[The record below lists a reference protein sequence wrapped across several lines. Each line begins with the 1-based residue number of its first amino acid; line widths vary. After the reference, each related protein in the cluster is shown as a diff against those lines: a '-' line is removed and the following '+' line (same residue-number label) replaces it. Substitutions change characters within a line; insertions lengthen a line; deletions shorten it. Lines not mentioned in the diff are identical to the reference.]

1 EVGIKNPGFSKLDD
15 QSYLVT
21 TSMNDGGQLIQQNN
35 TIRFPKK
42 ATNIKEDTDEFGAAT
57 FTYELK
63 PLAGRSPLLLI
74 LGLALL
80 VAGIAYALFVKL
92 KPTPAAT

>member
-1 EVGIKNPGFSKLDD
+1 
-15 QSYLVT
+15 
-21 TSMNDGGQLIQQNN
+21 
-35 TIRFPKK
+35 
-42 ATNIKEDTDEFGAAT
+42 
-57 FTYELK
+57 
-63 PLAGRSPLLLI
+63 LAGRSPLLLI